1 VAERTSLRVHED
13 PDLFVAALR
22 FTAAQTGFPARLIEK
37 DYFCSVVLEHLATL
51 DRLVFKGGTCLA
63 KVHAAFYRLSE
74 DLDYAIPMPL
84 AATRQQ
90 RSAETAALKRSLA
103 ALPDRR
109 PALRL
114 VEPLTGANESTQYL
128 GRFGYTSL
136 LSKRDE
142 SIAVE
147 ISLREPLVEAA
158 TVATAAT
165 VLQDPVTGAP
175 MAPPLPVACISLR
188 EAYAEKLRAA
198 LTRRD
203 VAIRDFF
210 DLDYAVRE
218 IGLDPG
224 SPEMLTI
231 LRAKLAIPG
240 NPGVDVSAERLGA
253 LRRQLEPRLRP
264 VLRSPDFEA
273 FDLERAITIVID
285 VARLVMNR

>member
-1 VAERTSLRVHED
+1 MAERTSLRVHED

-114 VEPLTGANESTQYL
+114 VEPLTGANVSTQYL
-128 GRFGYTSL
+128 GVIGYTSL
-136 LSKRDE
+136 LTKRDE
-142 SIAVE
+142 SITVE
-147 ISLREPLVEAA
+147 ISLREPLLEPV
-158 TVATAAT
+158 TMATAAT
-165 VLQDPVTGAP
+165 ILQDPVTGAP
-175 MAPPLPVACISLR
+175 MVPPVTVACISRR

-210 DLDYAVRE
+210 DLDFAVRT
-218 IGLDPG
+218 IGLDPA
-224 SPEMLTI
+224 SPEVLAI
-231 LRAKLAIPG
+231 LRTKLAVPG

-264 VLRSPDFEA
+264 FLRLRDFED
-273 FDLERAITIVID
+273 FDIERAIAIVTD
-285 VARLVMNR
+285 AARLVTNQ